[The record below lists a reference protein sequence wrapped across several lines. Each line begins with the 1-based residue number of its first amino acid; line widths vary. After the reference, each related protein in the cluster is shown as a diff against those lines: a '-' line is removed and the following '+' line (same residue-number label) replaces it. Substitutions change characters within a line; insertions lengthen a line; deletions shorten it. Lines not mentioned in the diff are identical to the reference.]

1 MGYKMPENMDLN
13 FEAVIKSKIDE
24 IKGVIQAE
32 SVFPEFLMRDDSKDE
47 ADIAEGTIQNE
58 LKLNITGLQRKRMLA
73 LEEALARL
81 KNGNFGICQNCEEP
95 ISEKRL
101 RFIPESIL
109 CIDCQA
115 KLEKNNK
122 FQRSTPEILL

>member
-1 MGYKMPENMDLN
+1 MPENMDPN
-13 FEAVIKSKIDE
+13 FEAVIKSKIAE
-24 IKGVIQAE
+24 IKGVIQVD
-32 SVFPEFLMRDDSKDE
+32 SVFPEFLVRDDLKDE
-47 ADIAEGTIQNE
+47 ADIAEGIIQNE

-81 KNGNFGICQNCEEP
+81 KNGNYGICQNCDEP

-101 RFIPESIL
+101 RFMPESML
-109 CIDCQA
+109 CIDCQT

-122 FQRSTPEILL
+122 FRRSTP